1 MAPPNPNLPLLP
13 PSSPALTGGA
23 DRGCPIFIEVLRPG
37 GVAERTEALQ
47 EGDQILAI
55 NGTPTDHLTHQEAA
69 SLLQTAGSV
78 INLEIAFDGP
88 SDG

>member
-1 MAPPNPNLPLLP
+1 M
-13 PSSPALTGGA
+13 G
-23 DRGCPIFIEVLRPG
+23 
-37 GVAERTEALQ
+37 ERTEALQ

-69 SLLQTAGSV
+69 SLLQNAGSV

-88 SDG
+88 SEG